1 MYCPQNVPNV
11 FVSILTQC
19 HLHGQFETRHQGL
32 YLYKWIKRLNAKSK
46 YTTRSFCTLTNST
59 FMTISR
65 CSEYRYSVIC
75 TPHRKSHS
83 TYLLYVASREV
94 SNLVSHLEALSSNF
108 HLNIQTTLNPPT
120 LMFFKLWYMY
130 YLWYNETY
138 QSRGEENHKD
148 A

>member
-1 MYCPQNVPNV
+1 MYPTF

-32 YLYKWIKRLNAKSK
+32 YVHKWIKRLNAISQS
-46 YTTRSFCTLTNST
+46 TTRSFCTLTNST

-75 TPHRKSHS
+75 TPQRKSHS
-83 TYLLYVASREV
+83 TYLLEVASR
-94 SNLVSHLEALSSNF
+94 NLVSHLEALSSNF

-130 YLWYNETY
+130 HLWYYETY
-138 QSRGEENHKD
+138 QSRGEENHND